1 MILHDLM
8 TPYRTFTESIPTA
21 FSIDRNC
28 DKNLMQARG
37 AMSTKSTIG
46 NGGNRLE
53 PHRLRAGVLGESA
66 EMKPLTSIANGRF
79 LQEGE

>member
-1 MILHDLM
+1 M
-8 TPYRTFTESIPTA
+8 TYPTLTESIPTA

-28 DKNLMQARG
+28 DKNLLRG
-37 AMSTKSTIG
+37 AGAMRAESTIG

-66 EMKPLTSIANGRF
+66 EMQPLTSIANKRF

>member
-1 MILHDLM
+1 
-8 TPYRTFTESIPTA
+8 
-21 FSIDRNC
+21 
-28 DKNLMQARG
+28 
-37 AMSTKSTIG
+37 MSTESTIG

-66 EMKPLTSIANGRF
+66 EMQPLISIANKRF